1 MSTPPVASPIRRL
14 PIQNPPPPP
23 DEPPTSLEF
32 EFEAMDRAVNY
43 RGALLKEFATSLHG
57 RVLEVGA
64 GVGQLS
70 ATLAY
75 VPGVE
80 RLLCVEPHPVCCSTF
95 RRRHP
100 DLSLLE
106 GTIDDVRDAP
116 DWDALVS
123 INVLEHV
130 REDDAELAKFRARLA
145 ARRGA
150 LCLFVPARPELYA
163 PLDADFGHVRR
174 YTKPGLR
181 RKLEAA
187 GFEIERLHYFNWIG
201 YFAWW
206 WNFRLWKRRRF
217 APPAVAWFD
226 RYVFPVVNACERR
239 VARPPFG
246 QSLVAVAR
254 ARP

>member
-1 MSTPPVASPIRRL
+1 MAG
-14 PIQNPPPPP
+14 
-23 DEPPTSLEF
+23 
-32 EFEAMDRAVNY
+32 AVNY
-43 RGALLKEFATSLHG
+43 RGALLREFAAALRG
-57 RVLEVGA
+57 RVLEIGA

-70 ATLAY
+70 ASLAAA
-75 VPGVE
+75 PGVD
-80 RLLCVEPHPVCCSTF
+80 RLLSVEPNPAFCATF
-95 RRRHP
+95 RRLHP
-100 DLSLLE
+100 DLALKE
-106 GTIDDVRDAP
+106 GTIDDVEDPP

-130 REDDAELAKFRARLA
+130 REDGVELARFRARLA

-150 LCLFVPARPELYA
+150 LCLFVPAREELYS

-174 YTKPGLR
+174 YGRAGLR
-181 RKLEAA
+181 RRLEDA

-217 APPAVAWFD
+217 DPGAVAWFD

-254 ARP
+254 ARR